1 MIDKKAEQKERDQAT
16 MRTLCV
22 IMSPNVRLQGISNS
36 ALRQGFLTLSLL
48 TWSLV
53 STFRMSPDQQHMVTV
68 Q

>member
-36 ALRQGFLTLSLL
+36 ALRQGFLNIKLANMVLSVHLQD
-48 TWSLV
+48 V
-53 STFRMSPDQQHMVTV
+53 P
-68 Q
+68 